1 MKMVSKEKKEIFP
14 VNLLLFKFFSN
25 MKMKAEDLSMGF
37 SIVALLDLIKIW
49 KFYFQII
56 YLILSRSFK

>member
-1 MKMVSKEKKEIFP
+1 
-14 VNLLLFKFFSN
+14 
-25 MKMKAEDLSMGF
+25 MKAEDLSMGF